1 VREQYV
7 DFLNREPD
15 TAGLNFWVGQMTN
28 CGNPDL
34 NVCRI
39 NVSAAFFQSI
49 EFQDTGFLVYR
60 IYKTAFGDDTKT
72 SALGGTTHNLFVP
85 AIRLNQ
91 FLPDTQRIGQGVVV
105 NVGNWQQQLE
115 ANKVA
120 FAEEF
125 VQRPVF
131 LTSYPLTMTPAQ
143 FVDALNSKAASGA
156 ASGAVA
162 QATRDQ
168 LVADLTAGAKT
179 RAQVLRAIAE
189 NQNMVNAEKNRAF
202 VLMQYFGYLR
212 RNPND
217 PQDSDYTGYEFWLNK
232 LNQFG
237 GNFIAAEMVNS
248 FLVSDEYRHRF
259 AAN

>member
-1 VREQYV
+1 
-7 DFLNREPD
+7 
-15 TAGLNFWVGQMTN
+15 MTN

-60 IYKTAFGDDTKT
+60 FYKTAFGDATGT
-72 SALGGTTHNLFVP
+72 STSGGTHPLPVP
-85 AIRLNQ
+85 IIRLNQ
-91 FLPDTQRIGQGVVV
+91 FLPDTQRIGQSVVV
-105 NVGNWQQQLE
+105 GVGNWQQQLE
-115 ANKVA
+115 SNKVA

-125 VQRPVF
+125 VQRPSF
-131 LTSYPLTMTPAQ
+131 LSQYPLAMTPAQ
-143 FVDALNSKAASGA
+143 FVDALNTKAASGA
-156 ASGAVA
+156 ASGAVSP
-162 QATRDQ
+162 ATRDQ
-168 LVADLTAGAKT
+168 LVSDLTAGMKT
-179 RAQVLRAIAE
+179 RAQVLRTIAE

-217 PQDSDYTGYEFWLNK
+217 APDIGLDYSGFEFWLNK
-232 LNQFG
+232 LNQAG
-237 GNFIAAEMVNS
+237 GNFVSAEMVNS

-259 AAN
+259 ASN

>member
-1 VREQYV
+1 
-7 DFLNREPD
+7 
-15 TAGLNFWVGQMTN
+15 MTN

-60 IYKTAFGDDTKT
+60 FYKTAFGDATGSST
-72 SALGGTTHNLFVP
+72 SGGTHNLFVP
-85 AIRLNQ
+85 IIRLNQ

-105 NVGNWQQQLE
+105 GVGNWQQQLE
-115 ANKVA
+115 NNKTA

-125 VQRPVF
+125 VQRSAF
-131 LTSYPLTMTPAQ
+131 LTPYPLTMTPTD
-143 FVDALNSKAASGA
+143 FVDALNAMAASGA
-156 ASGAVA
+156 ASGAVPP
-162 QATRDQ
+162 ATRDQ
-168 LVADLTAGAKT
+168 LVSDLSAGIKT

-189 NQNMVNAEKNRAF
+189 NSNMITAEKNRAF

-217 PQDSDYTGYEFWLNK
+217 PPDIGLDYTGYEFWLNK
-232 LNQFG
+232 LNQAG
-237 GNFIAAEMVNS
+237 GNFVSAEMVNS
-248 FLVSDEYRHRF
+248 FLVSDEYRRRF
-259 AAN
+259 AGN